1 MQIGIFWYMI
11 YISLGTCQNSITN
24 GHIYNMI
31 YMYLFITIPYE
42 GNLKW
47 TFTIHLW
54 TNCLGKDPMH
64 IVFSQ
69 TGGQARKATMMVNL
83 KKVQPWSVMW
93 LSLEFLMGELVNFG
107 VWWCVYI
114 YDYICVDVWLM
125 YKTFEDVHIPWNM
138 MVGRCNSLFKWS
150 LFMKH
155 VCFRRCI

>member
-1 MQIGIFWYMI
+1 
-11 YISLGTCQNSITN
+11 
-24 GHIYNMI
+24 MI

-93 LSLEFLMGELVNFG
+93 ILVCDG
-107 VWWCVYI
+107 VYI

-125 YKTFEDVHIPWNM
+125 YI
-138 MVGRCNSLFKWS
+138 
-150 LFMKH
+150 
-155 VCFRRCI
+155 